1 MKICRFPEFKI
12 KLTILQLQYLKSYH
26 NTATKTFAALV
37 ATFSKRTALSSRNY
51 VPEQGMS
58 IPDLSKKLLFFE
70 AHSST
75 FALEKQL

>member
-26 NTATKTFAALV
+26 NTVTKTFAALV

-58 IPDLSKKLLFFE
+58 KDLSKKLLFFE